1 MKRTWTEN
9 EIKTLIQE
17 NDKVLYRALKRLYAE
32 QTADEQSSKETT
44 ERNGVGFNGAD
55 GHFLSSCSEFLI
67 KRGFLSDKQKV
78 IVRRKMVKYTKQL
91 TRLANIGIA

>member
-1 MKRTWTEN
+1 MRIWTEN
-9 EIKTLIQE
+9 EIRQLVQE
-17 NDKVLYRALKRLYAE
+17 NDTVLYRALKRLYAE

-44 ERNGVGFNGAD
+44 ERNGVGFNGVD

-78 IVRRKMVKYTKQL
+78 IVRKKMIKYTKQL
-91 TRLANIGIA
+91 TKLANIGIA